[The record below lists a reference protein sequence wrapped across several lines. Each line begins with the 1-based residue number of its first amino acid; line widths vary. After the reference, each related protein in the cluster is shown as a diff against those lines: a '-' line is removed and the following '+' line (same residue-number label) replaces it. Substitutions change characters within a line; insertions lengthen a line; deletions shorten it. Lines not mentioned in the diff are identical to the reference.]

1 MPERSTSSAP
11 DAASVGRAGV
21 VAPVGRRAVVSVPGE
36 VTSIPTRSRAS
47 EPGSASYR
55 QVAELPPMVK
65 LPAQALTQLAEIRA
79 GLVAPG
85 EIFWLP
91 TSLIMFYDSDR
102 DERPCLVVGV
112 DRARAHLVPGT
123 TKRRGGCCVV
133 VQPGETGLPKRTYF
147 DFSFSFSLA
156 LLNLVNSCHP
166 KVLDVGRW
174 PDVVAAVD
182 SSQQVALKRVVPR

>member
-1 MPERSTSSAP
+1 
-11 DAASVGRAGV
+11 
-21 VAPVGRRAVVSVPGE
+21 
-36 VTSIPTRSRAS
+36 
-47 EPGSASYR
+47 
-55 QVAELPPMVK
+55 MVK

-156 LLNLVNSCHP
+156 LLNLVNSGHP
-166 KVLDVGRW
+166 KVLSTLAAGRTW
-174 PDVVAAVD
+174 SRPSIPRSRLHSSAWFRDDRHLAAP
-182 SSQQVALKRVVPR
+182 PR